1 MILRVAE
8 ARSAAAMAVA
18 LGPRNA
24 TMIDEKLL
32 PAAGEKLM
40 LPVERSE
47 GSVLS
52 GFYRTITAAVASV
65 AIAIAPLSPSALA
78 QSKLS
83 RTDYEACQSSDEQ
96 AFRAAVERITLTAL
110 RGGLNTV
117 DFNAVVAEEWRR
129 AGMDDTLD
137 QQVDIAVAEVRE
149 ETSWGE
155 LLQSLAYQETAKSL
169 ATAVTERVYR
179 SDAVKTAIEQLAIG
193 VGKSVGRNIEVAAVD
208 AAEPSLQCVQ
218 AFLGPRFGSTVARV
232 VATDAGREF
241 AIDPASAGAT
251 VSPTSVLIQSGEG
264 LTGAVI
270 LLVRRQLSNMATR
283 VGTRIVGAV
292 LGRLVS
298 IVAGGIGVVLIAKDM
313 WELRSGVMPI
323 ISQEMKSK
331 ATKQKVQEEL
341 ARTISVQ
348 LGEQV
353 AELATKTADRIVEIW
368 REFRRAHA
376 KVLELAE
383 SNAGFKAF
391 VDAARPDQLAKIDE
405 LVGVISVTEGDAG
418 VMKRLQ
424 DGSLNT
430 AINAL
435 TDPGM
440 EILRE
445 TRSVDTALLWT
456 TFAGDKLG
464 SVVAYEMHKRAKPQD
479 FTKASLARILKLDDR
494 LAAVRLAGISRD
506 ARDVLF
512 ELDDADLKML
522 ARSLAEPELDTLA
535 RYLTGLKTTASQRV
549 LRAVAQNPTRMQ
561 VLASARV
568 RDAVLASRDQDAA
581 VAMMLRTELLPNP
594 AVVVRDFDN
603 VFDGN
608 VSPVLLWEKH
618 TALLVVMAVLSLLVL
633 LILKRIV
640 FGRRRRAAA

>member
-1 MILRVAE
+1 VF
-8 ARSAAAMAVA
+8 
-18 LGPRNA
+18 
-24 TMIDEKLL
+24 
-32 PAAGEKLM
+32 
-40 LPVERSE
+40 
-47 GSVLS
+47 S
-52 GFYRTITAAVASV
+52 GFYRTVTAAVTSV
-65 AIAIAPLSPSALA
+65 AVAVAPLSSLA
-78 QSKLS
+78 TAQPKLS
-83 RTDYEACQSSDEQ
+83 RTDYETCQSGDEQ
-96 AFRAAVERITLTAL
+96 GFRAAVERITLGAL
-110 RGGLNTV
+110 QSGLNTV
-117 DFNAVVAEEWRR
+117 DFKAVVAEEWRR
-129 AGMDDTLD
+129 AGVDDTLD
-137 QQVDIAVAEVRE
+137 QQVDIAVAQVRE

-232 VATDAGREF
+232 VSTDAGKEF

-270 LLVRRQLSNMATR
+270 LMVRRQLSNMATR
-283 VGTRIVGAV
+283 VGHRIVGAV

-313 WELRSGVMPI
+313 WELRAGVMPI
-323 ISQEMKSK
+323 IADEMKSK
-331 ATKQKVQEEL
+331 ATKERVQEEL
-341 ARTISVQ
+341 ARTISAQ
-348 LGEQV
+348 LGEQIGD
-353 AELATKTADRIVEIW
+353 LATKTADRIIDIW
-368 REFRRAHA
+368 RDFRRAHA

-383 SNAGFKAF
+383 SNSGFKAF
-391 VDAARPDQLAKIDE
+391 IDAARPDQLAKIDE
-405 LVGVISVTEGDAG
+405 LVGVISAGEGDSG
-418 VMKRLQ
+418 VLKRLQ
-424 DGSLNT
+424 DGTLNT
-430 AINAL
+430 AVNTL

-440 EILRE
+440 EIVRE

-456 TFAGDKLG
+456 AFAGDKLG
-464 SVVAYEMHKRAKPQD
+464 LVVAYEMHKRAKPED
-479 FTKASLARILKLDDR
+479 FTKASLARILGLDDR

-512 ELDDADLKML
+512 ELEDADLRML

-535 RYLTGLKTTASQRV
+535 RYLTGLKTSASQRV

-561 VLASARV
+561 VLSSARV
-568 RDAVLASRDQDAA
+568 RDGVLASRDQDAA

-594 AVVVRDFDN
+594 IVVVRDFEN
-603 VFDGN
+603 VYEGD

-618 TALLVVMAVLSLLVL
+618 TVLLSVMAVLSLLVL
-633 LILKRIV
+633 LVLKRIV